1 MADIDKLKRNVQTLN
16 MGKLFGIKDLNP
28 DEAKM
33 YYEIINEGGETTP
46 KWVRQYYPDKNK
58 ATLKIKGLERKKKN
72 KKTKAK
78 RKTKDCGCK

>member
-1 MADIDKLKRNVQTLN
+1 MADIEKLKRNMQTLN
-16 MGKLFGIKDLNP
+16 MSKLFGVKDLTP

-33 YYEIINEGGETTP
+33 YYEIIEEGGETTP

-58 ATLKIKGLERKKKN
+58 AMLKIKGLDRKKKT

-78 RKTKDCGCK
+78 RKTKGCRCK